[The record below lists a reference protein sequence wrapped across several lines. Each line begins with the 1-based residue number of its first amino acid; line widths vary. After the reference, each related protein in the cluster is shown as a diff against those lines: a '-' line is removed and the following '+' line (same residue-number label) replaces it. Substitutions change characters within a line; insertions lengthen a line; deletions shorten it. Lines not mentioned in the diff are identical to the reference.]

1 MSSSTTAAEYLSYAG
16 LELAKALDIPYT
28 MREQLALT
36 AFLDAYARERVEAA
50 RLDWSCPLC
59 HCCGEKRHDG
69 DDPCVSCQTAV
80 EAFREKAKQICEQ
93 YDECQDCRTHEI
105 LAEKIGNLEV

>member
-36 AFLDAYARERVEAA
+36 AFLDAYAR
-50 RLDWSCPLC
+50 
-59 HCCGEKRHDG
+59 
-69 DDPCVSCQTAV
+69 QQV
-80 EAFREKAKQICEQ
+80 EAFRERAA
-93 YDECQDCRTHEI
+93 RTAEMTEELEGPIPPDVLMRTWEVGIAEGLRASVRATKKEI
-105 LAEKIGNLEV
+105 AAAIRALTP